1 MLNAELNETLQG
13 EGKKSSS
20 QAEELRNAGNIKK
33 KSEVISEV
41 KEMLQSSSA
50 VFLTDYTGI
59 NVADINELRN
69 SFRNE
74 GVKYKVY
81 KNTLF
86 KRAIDETGKYE
97 KLADHL
103 IGMTGYAF
111 ASDNP
116 VVPAKIIKKY
126 FDANNKLLLKACYI
140 EDQYYPG
147 EKLDEIASLPT
158 KKELLASIVG
168 SIGAPI
174 SGVVGAINAVMRDL
188 VSVIDEISKKQAA

>member
-1 MLNAELNETLQG
+1 MNADQNEILQD
-13 EGKKSSS
+13 EVKPASS
-20 QAEELRNAGNIKK
+20 QPDEIRNAGNRNK
-33 KSEVISEV
+33 KSEVVSEV
-41 KEMLQSSSA
+41 KEILQNSSA

-59 NVADINELRN
+59 NVSDINEIRN

-86 KRAIDETGKYE
+86 KRAIDESGKYE
-97 KLADHL
+97 KLAEHL
-103 IGMTGYAF
+103 VGMTGYAF

-126 FDANNKLLLKACYI
+126 FDANNKLVLKACYI

-147 EKLDEIASLPT
+147 DKLTEIASLPT
-158 KKELLASIVG
+158 KKELIASIIG
-168 SIGAPI
+168 SVNAPV
-174 SGVVGAINAVMRDL
+174 SGIVGAINAVMRDL